1 MKMNRRDLLK
11 AGVAAG
17 TLGLAPR
24 LASAEV
30 SFAPVPKG
38 WRTFALATKVE
49 PTFATRAWIPLPTF
63 TAADWQ
69 QPGDTSWTGNAK
81 KVERVRDPKYGAEM
95 LVVEWAA
102 DQQNPVLEVTTQVRA
117 QNRSVRRGQT

>member
-1 MKMNRRDLLK
+1 MAGPFRRRTGCSSRGAKLGSVWKMNRRDLLK

-38 WRTFALATKVE
+38 WRTFALTTKVE
-49 PTFATRAWIPLPTF
+49 PNFATKAWIPLPTF
-63 TAADWQ
+63 TAAEWQ
-69 QPGDTSWTGNAK
+69 QPGDTNWTG
-81 KVERVRDPKYGAEM
+81 
-95 LVVEWAA
+95 
-102 DQQNPVLEVTTQVRA
+102 
-117 QNRSVRRGQT
+117 